1 MRVAFTLTVLG
12 QTFSI
17 SSKPEDAAPEDGPA
31 MSAVSDTE
39 RDPVG
44 FCATP
49 EYYYEEEE
57 RRR

>member
-1 MRVAFTLTVLG
+1 MRVSFALTVFG
-12 QTFSI
+12 QRFAFESR
-17 SSKPEDAAPEDGPA
+17 PEDAGADDGPA

-44 FCATP
+44 FSPTP
-49 EYYYEEEE
+49 EYYYEEE